1 MPRIKKVIV
10 ADKAEIEPII
20 PQQGEP
26 IVTIPVVMNDSKD
39 SIEKDKKSEQATKDI
54 NPDIQA
60 PLAINP
66 KKEFKQLHTKDIIW
80 LENDLFQTLA
90 DLTGGKKGAKALI
103 INQALKDY
111 LRKNKMKIK
120 PLKVK
125 SKKD

>member
-1 MPRIKKVIV
+1 VPRIKKVIV